1 MNTTTKTK
9 KSDQP
14 KLYVGGLNP
23 NAIIRKTGKIARASH
38 NAERVLKA
46 DGSTVLDAIESR
58 THTAQDL
65 KYDLKMGT
73 ITLEE

>member
-1 MNTTTKTK
+1 MSTTKTK
-9 KSDQP
+9 KADQP

-23 NAIIRKTGKIARASH
+23 NAIIRKTGKIARATH
-38 NAERVLKA
+38 NAERVLTA
-46 DGSTVLDAIESR
+46 DGSTVYDAINSR

-65 KYDLKMGT
+65 KYDLKTGT